1 VTLRLP
7 PLEREPLPG
16 GATAVVA
23 RKPGVPLVAVRLMV
37 RAGAALDPPGRF
49 GMASMVAA
57 VARRGTRRR
66 SGRRIDE
73 LVESL
78 GAELGA
84 GCDDDATYVALSAP
98 AEDLPRLLELVV
110 EVASSPSFPP
120 DEFER
125 LRRRELAGL
134 EHDLDEPS
142 TVADRAMIA
151 AAYRD
156 HPYGHPVEGRARDLR
171 ALRRRDAAAFH
182 RAWFGPASAILTVVG
197 AVHPGKALRLVRSRL
212 AGWRAE
218 VAPAKEIPA
227 APPAPR
233 SVLLVDKPDATQT
246 QVRLATPVFA
256 RASPDYFPGVVANAA
271 LGGGFTSRLVETI
284 RVNRGLSYG
293 VRSRFGLGRAAGL
306 WMFSSFTKAETT
318 GELLQVAL
326 EEIGRFCDE
335 GPTAEE
341 LSRAQ
346 GYLAGLFPLSL
357 ETHDQVAGKLCDL
370 ELYGYPM
377 DEVTGYAERVRAV
390 TAEACRQVSRRWLPH
405 SSGAIVAVGPASR
418 IRRQLERFG
427 PVTVVPARRV
437 M

>member
-7 PLEREPLPG
+7 AVEREGLPG
-16 GATAVVA
+16 GATVLVA
-23 RKPGVPLVAVRLMV
+23 RKEGVPLVAVRLMV
-37 RAGAALDPPGRF
+37 RAGAALDPPGRH
-49 GMASMVAA
+49 GLASLVATA
-57 VARRGTRRR
+57 ARRGTSRH

-78 GAELGA
+78 GADLGA
-84 GCDDDATYVALSAP
+84 GCDDDATFVALSAP
-98 AEDLPRLLELVV
+98 AEDLGRLLRVVV
-110 EVASSPSFPP
+110 EVASRPSFPP
-120 DEFER
+120 AEFER
-125 LRRRELAGL
+125 VRRRELASL

-142 TVADRAMIA
+142 AVADRAMIA

-171 ALRRRDAAAFH
+171 AIRRRDAAGFH
-182 RAWFGPASAILTVVG
+182 RTWFGPGAATLAVVG
-197 AVHPGKALRLVRSRL
+197 AVDPGEALRLSRASL
-212 AGWRAE
+212 AAWRAGPG
-218 VAPAKEIPA
+218 VAPEIPA

-233 SVLLVDKPDATQT
+233 SVLVVDKPDATQT
-246 QVRLATPVFA
+246 QLRLATPVFG
-256 RASPDYFPGVVANAA
+256 RASPDYFPGVVANAT

-306 WMFSSFTKAETT
+306 WIFSSFTKAETS
-318 GELLQVAL
+318 GELIQVAL
-326 EEIGRFCDE
+326 DEIRRFCDE
-335 GPTAEE
+335 GPTPEE

-357 ETHDQVAGKLCDL
+357 ETHDQLAGRICDL

-377 DEVTGYAERVRAV
+377 EEVTGYAERIRSV
-390 TAEACRQVSRRWLPH
+390 TAEACRDVSRRWLPH
-405 SSGAIVAVGPASR
+405 SGGAIVAVGPARR
-418 IRRQLERFG
+418 IRGQLERFG

-437 M
+437 A

>member
-1 VTLRLP
+1 VTFRLP
-7 PLEREPLPG
+7 PVERERLPG

-23 RKPGVPLVAVRLMV
+23 RKKGVPLVAVRLMV
-37 RAGAALDPPGRF
+37 RAGAALDPKGRF
-49 GMASMVAA
+49 GLASLLAA

-78 GAELGA
+78 GAELGT
-84 GCDDDATYVALSAP
+84 GCDDDATTVALSAP
-98 AEDLPRLLELVV
+98 VEDLPRLLEVVV
-110 EVASSPSFPP
+110 EVASAPSLPA

-125 LRRRELAGL
+125 VRRRELAGL
-134 EHDLDEPS
+134 EHDLDDPS
-142 TVADRAMIA
+142 TVADRAMIG

-156 HPYGHPVEGRARDLR
+156 HPYGHPVEGRARDLG
-171 ALRRRDAAAFH
+171 AVRRRDAAAFH
-182 RAWFGPASAILTVVG
+182 RAWFGPASAVLAVVG
-197 AVHPGKALRLVRSRL
+197 AVDPGKALRLVRRSL
-212 AGWRAE
+212 AGWRAGA
-218 VAPAKEIPA
+218 APAPEIPS

-246 QVRLATPVFA
+246 QVRLATPVFG
-256 RASPDYFPGVVANAA
+256 RAAPDYFPGVVANAV

-306 WMFSSFTKAETT
+306 WIFSSFTKPETT
-318 GELLQVAL
+318 GELLRVAL
-326 EEIGRFCDE
+326 EEIGRFCDG
-335 GPTAEE
+335 GPAAEE

-357 ETHDQVAGKLCDL
+357 ETHDQLAGRICDL
-370 ELYGYPM
+370 ELYGYPLA
-377 DEVTGYAERVRAV
+377 DVTGYAERVRAV
-390 TAEACRQVSRRWLPH
+390 TAEACREVSRRWLPH
-405 SSGAIVAVGPASR
+405 SGGAIVAVGPAAR
-418 IRRQLERFG
+418 IRRQLDRFG

-437 M
+437 I

>member
-1 VTLRLP
+1 MTLRLP
-7 PLEREPLPG
+7 PVEREVLPG

-23 RKPGVPLVAVRLMV
+23 RKPGVPLAAVRLMV
-37 RAGAALDPPGRF
+37 KAGAALDPRGRF
-49 GMASMVAA
+49 GLASMVAA

-66 SGRRIDE
+66 SGRRLDE

-84 GCDDDATYVALSAP
+84 GADDDATYVALSAP
-98 AEDLPRLLELVV
+98 VEDLPRLLEVVV
-110 EVASSPSFPP
+110 EVASVPVFPP

-125 LRRRELAGL
+125 VRRRELAGL

-142 TVADRAMIA
+142 TVAERAMIA

-156 HPYGHPVEGRARDLR
+156 HPYGHPIEGLSRDLR
-171 ALRRRDAAAFH
+171 ALRRRDATAFH
-182 RAWFGPASAILTVVG
+182 RAWFGPASTVLTVVG
-197 AVHPGKALRLVRSRL
+197 AVDPGKALRLARSSL
-212 AGWRAE
+212 AGWRARA
-218 VAPAKEIPA
+218 APAPEIPA
-227 APPAPR
+227 APAAPR
-233 SVLLVDKPDATQT
+233 SVTLVDRPDATQT
-246 QVRLATPVFA
+246 QVRLATPVFG
-256 RASPDYFPGVVANAA
+256 RASPDYFPAVVANAA

-306 WMFSSFTKAETT
+306 WIFSSFTKAETT

-335 GPTAEE
+335 GPGAEE

-357 ETHDQVAGKLCDL
+357 ETHDQVSGKLCDL

-377 DEVTGYAERVRAV
+377 DEVSGYAERVRAV
-390 TAEACRQVSRRWLPH
+390 TAEACREVSRRWLPH
-405 SSGAIVAVGPASR
+405 SGGAIVAVGPAAR

-437 M
+437 V

>member
-1 VTLRLP
+1 MTFRLP
-7 PLEREPLPG
+7 PVEREVLPG

-23 RKPGVPLVAVRLMV
+23 RKPGVPLAAVRLMV

-49 GMASMVAA
+49 GLASLSAA

-98 AEDLPRLLELVV
+98 AEELPGLLEVVV
-110 EVASSPSFPP
+110 EVASAPSFPA

-125 LRRRELAGL
+125 VRRRELAAL
-134 EHDLDEPS
+134 EHDLDDPS
-142 TVADRAMIA
+142 AVADRATIG
-151 AAYRD
+151 AAYRQ
-156 HPYGHPVEGRARDLR
+156 HPYGHPVEGRARDLG
-171 ALRRRDAAAFH
+171 ATRRRDAAAFH
-182 RAWFGPASAILTVVG
+182 RAWFGPASATLAVVG
-197 AVHPGKALRLVRSRL
+197 AVDSGKALRLVRRAL
-212 AGWRAE
+212 AGWRAGA
-218 VAPAKEIPA
+218 APAPEIPA

-246 QVRLATPVFA
+246 QVRLATPVFG
-256 RASPDYFPGVVANAA
+256 RASPDYFPAVVANAA

-293 VRSRFGLGRAAGL
+293 VRSRFGLGRVAGL
-306 WMFSSFTKAETT
+306 WIFSSFTKPETT
-318 GELLQVAL
+318 GELFQVAL
-326 EEIGRFCDE
+326 DEIGRFCEE

-341 LSRAQ
+341 LARAQ

-357 ETHDQVAGKLCDL
+357 ETHDQLAGKICDL

-377 DEVTGYAERVRAV
+377 AEVAGYAERVRAV
-390 TAEACRQVSRRWLPH
+390 TAEACREVSRRWLPH
-405 SSGAIVAVGPASR
+405 SGGAMVAVGPAAR
-418 IRRQLERFG
+418 IRGQLDRFG

-437 M
+437 I